1 MKSEQA
7 DAHPM
12 LCQPRSHVTRKECMC
27 LQDTNSFTKGRE
39 LFRDGLLT
47 EAMLAFEA
55 EAQRNPS
62 NVEAWRML
70 GTVQAENDD
79 DLQVGAT
86 LGQFP

>member
-1 MKSEQA
+1 ME
-7 DAHPM
+7 
-12 LCQPRSHVTRKECMC
+12 
-27 LQDTNSFTKGRE
+27 LQDTSSFTKGRE

-79 DLQVGAT
+79 DLQVNDCAALSGPHDSSRSRQPA
-86 LGQFP
+86 

>member
-1 MKSEQA
+1 M
-7 DAHPM
+7 
-12 LCQPRSHVTRKECMC
+12 
-27 LQDTNSFTKGRE
+27 QDTNSFAKGRE

-55 EAQRNPS
+55 EAQRDPS

-79 DLQVGAT
+79 DLQVCLALRSCGWAPP
-86 LGQFP
+86 LGQAPGSWTLFLQSIL